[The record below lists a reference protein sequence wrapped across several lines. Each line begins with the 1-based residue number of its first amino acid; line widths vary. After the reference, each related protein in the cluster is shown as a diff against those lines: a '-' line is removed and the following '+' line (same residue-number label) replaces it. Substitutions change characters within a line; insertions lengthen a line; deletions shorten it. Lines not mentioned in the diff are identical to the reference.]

1 MTKKRST
8 QPTTEASTVAHCLCG
23 CGQEVTRRY
32 KPGHDARHASALFR
46 EWEAASAPQRVM
58 VAERASQVLSPALM
72 AKFRASAARA
82 QAKAEAQAWAA
93 NQNRGSGNPVKA
105 VLDIGS

>member
-1 MTKKRST
+1 MTKKPAT
-8 QPTTEASTVAHCLCG
+8 KPAAQPSEVAHCLCG

-46 EWEAASAPQRVM
+46 EWEAASAPHRVM

-82 QAKAEAQAWAA
+82 QAKAEAQA
-93 NQNRGSGNPVKA
+93 RA
-105 VLDIGS
+105 VTK